1 MPLYG
6 PVYAGI
12 NKMAKNTRWAKKPVA
27 AAAAP
32 VTRKSSVKPATRKNN
47 VKPASSKK
55 TPKSNASTKN
65 NTGACGNAGRR
76 LVGCRGRV
84 LTRTMTRKCKS
95 AGTNLIKCRWN

>member
-12 NKMAKNTRWAKKPVA
+12 DKMAKNTRWAKKPA
-27 AAAAP
+27 AA
-32 VTRKSSVKPATRKNN
+32 PATRKNSP
-47 VKPASSKK
+47 KPASRKN
-55 TPKSNASTKN
+55 TPKSNASTKK

-84 LTRTMTRKCKS
+84 LTRSMARKCKS
-95 AGTNLIKCRWN
+95 AGTNLIKCRWD